1 MASSRFHFVDIL
13 RGWAVFVMIET
24 HVVNALLLPEIK
36 NGTNFKILTFIN
48 GLVAPSFLFC
58 AGFALA
64 ISLSRKWNQYVY
76 LENPFWKYIQRLIF
90 ILIVGYSLHLP
101 FFSFRKL
108 LNLNDNNAWVS
119 FFQVDILHT
128 IAVTLIA
135 LTLLA
140 AIFRKQNAFMIA
152 AGLIGLFLIF
162 SAPIIRSFDYSQ
174 SVVWLRPYFTPQYK
188 SQFPIFPWSAFLI
201 GGSLIGFIFIKAREH
216 QNERKMF
223 LLTAMFGIFSIV
235 VSIVIEFL
243 PFSLY
248 AEHNFWKA
256 SPEFFF
262 VRFGIV
268 LLLLTGLW
276 KYETRKGFSGKSFLS
291 IFGQES
297 LLVYVVHLLIVYGYT
312 YPWSFI
318 RYFGPTLNYLE
329 SIGLFII
336 LTGVMFIVAYVW
348 HGLKEWSPR
357 SAKAVQYIWLTVI
370 VIAFLLKPD

>member
-1 MASSRFHFVDIL
+1 
-13 RGWAVFVMIET
+13 MIET